1 MFFSNLLVN
10 TENYRFVTSASQKE
24 SIDKMISN
32 QEEKSFNLADHIL
45 QHGLNPNDN
54 VQVVASSHEKEKYIT
69 TKGDSDFYFVKQ
81 PDQFGNVK
89 NLSHF
94 VT

>member
-1 MFFSNLLVN
+1 MDGKLELL
-10 TENYRFVTSASQKE
+10 A
-24 SIDKMISN
+24 
-32 QEEKSFNLADHIL
+32 
-45 QHGLNPNDN
+45 
-54 VQVVASSHEKEKYIT
+54 